1 MKEVKA
7 FLEDHQLEYE
17 WHEHEAVHTVEQ
29 AKATRSAIKGLH
41 CKNLF
46 LRNQKGNR
54 HFLAIFPADLPVDM
68 KTLAPLLGIKRISF
82 ASAQRMEKY
91 LKLSPG
97 SVSVFGLLNDEQ
109 KAVELFV
116 HKDILE
122 ADYVT
127 FHPNDNRATVVLDAA
142 NFEKILTLLAYE
154 VNVLHL
160 N

>member
-1 MKEVKA
+1 MKEVRA
-7 FLEDHQLEYE
+7 FLESNQIDFE

-68 KTLAPLLGIKRISF
+68 KSLAPLLGIKRISF

-97 SVSVFGLLNDEQ
+97 SVSLFGLLNDEQ

-116 HKDILE
+116 HKDIVE
-122 ADYVT
+122 SDYVT
-127 FHPNDNRATVVLDAA
+127 FHPNDNRATVVLDST
-142 NFEKILTLLAYE
+142 NFARILDLLAYE
-154 VNVLHL
+154 VNVLDMV
-160 N
+160 